1 MAEIDIEIDGI
12 YCPKCKCLHPT
23 LFWHEKYCNYLDKEK
38 WIENHQKTIQK
49 FRNLYDGDIDFNLAY
64 KQELASKNLLLSNV
78 EGNCVICGCK
88 TIFVHSKTDNFVC
101 SDECKCI
108 DKK

>member
-12 YCPKCKCLHPT
+12 YCSKCKCLHPT
-23 LFWHEKYCNYLDKEK
+23 LFWHEKQSGYLDKEI
-38 WIENHQKTIQK
+38 WIENYQKTIYK
-49 FRNLYDGDIDFNLAY
+49 FRNLYDDVIDFNLAY
-64 KQELASKNLLLSNV
+64 KQELIIKKLFLSDV

-88 TIFVHSKTDNFVC
+88 TKFVHSKTNNFVC